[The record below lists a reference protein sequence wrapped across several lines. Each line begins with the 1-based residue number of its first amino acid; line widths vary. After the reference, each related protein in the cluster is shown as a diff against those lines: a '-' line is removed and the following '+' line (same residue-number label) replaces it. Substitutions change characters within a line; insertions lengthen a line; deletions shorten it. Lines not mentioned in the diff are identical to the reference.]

1 MNMNA
6 PGKKSIQAAAAVGL
20 NITGHMAQTSV
31 SGNITAG
38 KVLEMLADNDGNFRT
53 LGSGATM
60 TLGRAKFSLAM
71 GVAVSVNNNK
81 AIVTAGETT
90 PVTVEGKD
98 KVIIASELSQNMDGK
113 YKGYLGA
120 QALAGSVTGTA
131 DAAIAGA
138 VSVLVSRA
146 ETRSTVGNSS
156 EIRGGDVEI
165 TAKDKSKLA
174 VRAGGYSVAT
184 RGAKVGVGASYAFIY
199 GYNQILAQIMD
210 NVKITAASLKV
221 QALKEKVSDSDYE
234 LPMGLESLI
243 TRSEGDAKI
252 PDSQKGI
259 IHLTRNG
266 NKSESSYSVEI
277 NLSTD
282 TILEGID
289 LLNFLSSVNY
299 YAEAISGAVSGGKG
313 SFSGAGSLAMVFFFN
328 DTQAIIGKNVQIILT
343 GDALVE
349 AVNKSN
355 VRIIAGS
362 LSASQSNVGAGLTLS
377 FLYNE
382 DKVNTDVSDG
392 TVIRTTGGNYTQRA
406 ESSANVLVITVAA
419 AGSSSNAIGGNLGAI
434 VMKNRSNALIGKQ
447 VSITADGNVTVKA
460 LQNSELYLIAASAA
474 VSGSRTAAGGTLNVT
489 VN

>member
-1 MNMNA
+1 M
-6 PGKKSIQAAAAVGL
+6 
-20 NITGHMAQTSV
+20 
-31 SGNITAG
+31 
-38 KVLEMLADNDGNFRT
+38 LEMLADNDGNFRT

-60 TLGRAKFSLAM
+60 TLGQAKFSLAM

-81 AIVTAGETT
+81 AIVAAGETT

-243 TRSEGDAKI
+243 TRSEGNAKI

-289 LLNFLSSVNY
+289 LLNCLSSVNY

-313 SFSGAGSLAMVFFFN
+313 KFLRS
-328 DTQAIIGKNVQIILT
+328 
-343 GDALVE
+343 
-349 AVNKSN
+349 
-355 VRIIAGS
+355 RISCHGI
-362 LSASQSNVGAGLTLS
+362 
-377 FLYNE
+377 FL
-382 DKVNTDVSDG
+382 
-392 TVIRTTGGNYTQRA
+392 Q
-406 ESSANVLVITVAA
+406 
-419 AGSSSNAIGGNLGAI
+419 
-434 VMKNRSNALIGKQ
+434 
-447 VSITADGNVTVKA
+447 
-460 LQNSELYLIAASAA
+460 
-474 VSGSRTAAGGTLNVT
+474 
-489 VN
+489 